1 MPRIEVFSDFDGTI
15 SMEDTGCIL
24 IDSGIGEETR
34 KAMDVQ
40 VLNHELTFLDA
51 MDIWW
56 SSVNLTF
63 EEGLELVREV
73 ELDPG
78 FLKFYAHVQT
88 HKIPFSIVSCGL
100 DIIIEKY
107 MSWYLGEE
115 EAKKLVILANYGK
128 VVDKKWLVSY
138 RDETPHSHDKSVCI
152 KESKEQFKK
161 EMVEQQKQRE
171 LAKETKQEQAEEHV
185 IVFCGDG
192 ISDLSAARE
201 ADVLFAR
208 KGRNLEKYCRIHKI
222 PFTPFDSFDQVR
234 ELIQGLQD
242 GSLTMTE
249 VRRRQQQECEK
260 EV

>member
-15 SMEDTGCIL
+15 SIEDTGCIL

-56 SSVNLTF
+56 ASVNLTF
-63 EEGLELVREV
+63 QEGLDLLKSV
-73 ELDPG
+73 EIDPG
-78 FLKFYAHVQT
+78 FLRFYSYMQSHN
-88 HKIPFSIVSCGL
+88 IPFSIVSCGL
-100 DIIIEKY
+100 DIIIENY
-107 MSWYLGEE
+107 MSWYLGEA

-128 VVDKKWLVSY
+128 VVDRKWLVSY

-152 KESKEQFKK
+152 KESKDQFKK
-161 EMVEQQKQRE
+161 AMVEEQKKR
-171 LAKETKQEQAEEHV
+171 EQAGETEPEKQEEHV

-208 KGRNLEKYCRIHKI
+208 KGRNLEKYCRTHKI
-222 PFTPFDSFDQVR
+222 PFTPFDTFDRVT
-234 ELIQGLQD
+234 ELIQGLEN
-242 GSLTMTE
+242 GSLTMAE
-249 VRRRQQQECEK
+249 VSRRQQEECEK
-260 EV
+260 TD